1 MKIAQRIVAF
11 LLILITF
18 SFLLASCAPE
28 ETRGELDKTNIT
40 VLEVGMDSSLIKE
53 KVFSSETSKLHYSFR
68 FGSTIDVQS
77 IRFRAYYDGKY
88 KFNMADGYKA
98 SIYAHTGS
106 ITTDFWEDLPCE
118 QSLKAGYEY
127 TIEIKIHNASDVNK
141 DLTLEVE
148 TPATNTKDISDCISF
163 VDDYFSYFLK
173 DGELY
178 RLDRRHPSFTD
189 MKKGEELF
197 YIVTMP
203 IEEDIL
209 SFCRAAAEKSA
220 AQDYFINLNS
230 ETDELLYLSCTPTL
244 HISSLTNEHDSG
256 SDDAIPRIAWGK
268 YRDINGKKELGLSVE
283 VNHRFIDGVHIGRF
297 AKELE
302 KLMEEL

>member
-1 MKIAQRIVAF
+1 MKKVDMSTWKRREIFDFFSSVAYPYYS
-11 LLILITF
+11 LTF
-18 SFLLASCAPE
+18 SVDVSRVYGFA
-28 ETRGELDKTNIT
+28 
-40 VLEVGMDSSLIKE
+40 KE
-53 KVFSSETSKLHYSFR
+53 HGVSF
-68 FGSTIDVQS
+68 
-77 IRFRAYYDGKY
+77 YYC
-88 KFNMADGYKA
+88 MCWLCTQA
-98 SIYAHTGS
+98 
-106 ITTDFWEDLPCE
+106 
-118 QSLKAGYEY
+118 
-127 TIEIKIHNASDVNK
+127 VNR
-141 DLTLEVE
+141 VE
-148 TPATNTKDISDCISF
+148 A
-163 VDDYFSYFLK
+163 FSYFLK

-220 AQDYFINLNS
+220 AQDHFINLNS

-268 YRDINGKKELGLSVE
+268 YRDIHGKKELVLSVE
-283 VNHRFIDGVHIGRF
+283 VNHRFIDGYHIGKF
-297 AKELE
+297 AEELE
-302 KLMEEL
+302 KLIAAL